1 MARTSASSRALT
13 DHDEIRSWAEDR
25 GASPA
30 CVRGTGDSD
39 DVGILRLDFPG
50 YIGQDKLQELSW
62 DEWFPNFDDSGFV
75 LLVQDETADGE
86 RSNFNKLVSRDSV
99 ESSEGGSSKSPRK
112 RKSAGRNDSAENEEG
127 AIFIAYAEDENGS
140 DDLEDDVDLEED
152 MDLEDSRPVR
162 VSGAG
167 SSRTQKRQGEAKR
180 GTAARSSRNSG
191 TSRRTSSQGGRNRN
205 ERSSRSRSASSKRG
219 QATGGSRSSAKKTG
233 ARSSA
238 RTTSAR
244 SSGKKAPGRAG
255 NSASRTSR
263 GGSAGRKRA
272 A

>member
-1 MARTSASSRALT
+1 MARTSASSRVLT
-13 DHDEIRSWAEDR
+13 DHDEIRSWAEER

-50 YIGQDKLQELSW
+50 YTGQDKLQQISW

-99 ESSEGGSSKSPRK
+99 ESSKGGSSKSSRK
-112 RKSAGRNDSAENEEG
+112 RKAAGRNDSAENEEG
-127 AIFIAYAEDENGS
+127 AIFIAYAEDDNGS
-140 DDLEDDVDLEED
+140 DLEGDVDLEED
-152 MDLEDSRPVR
+152 IDLEDSRPVR

-167 SSRTQKRQGEAKR
+167 TSRTQKRQGGTKR
-180 GTAARSSRNSG
+180 GTATRSSRSSG
-191 TSRRTSSQGGRNRN
+191 TTGRTSSQGGRSRN
-205 ERSSRSRSASSKRG
+205 ERSSRTRSATSKRG

-233 ARSSA
+233 ARSSG
-238 RTTSAR
+238 RTTSTR

-255 NSASRTSR
+255 SSASRTTR

>member
-13 DHDEIRSWAEDR
+13 DHDEIRSWAEER

-50 YIGQDKLQELSW
+50 YTGQDKLQELSW
-62 DEWFPNFDDSGFV
+62 DEWFPKFDDSGLV

-86 RSNFNKLVSRDSV
+86 RSNFNKLVSRNNV
-99 ESSEGGSSKSPRK
+99 ESSGTSKSSRK
-112 RKSAGRNDSAENEEG
+112 RKSAGRDDSAENEEG

-152 MDLEDSRPVR
+152 IDLEDSRPAR

-167 SSRTQKRQGEAKR
+167 SSRTQKRQGGAKR
-180 GTAARSSRNSG
+180 GTATRSSRSSG
-191 TSRRTSSQGGRNRN
+191 SSRRTSSQGGRNRN
-205 ERSSRSRSASSKRG
+205 DRSSRSRSATSKRG

-233 ARSSA
+233 ARSSG
-238 RTTSAR
+238 RTTSTR

-255 NSASRTSR
+255 SSASRTTR

>member
-1 MARTSASSRALT
+1 MARISVSSRPIT
-13 DHDEIRSWAEDR
+13 DHDEIRSWAEER

-50 YIGQDKLQELSW
+50 YTGQDKLQEISW
-62 DEWFPNFDDSGFV
+62 DEWFPKFDDSGLV

-86 RSNFNKLVSRDSV
+86 RSNFNKLVSRDTL
-99 ESSEGGSSKSPRK
+99 ESSEARSSRSSRN
-112 RKSAGRNDSAENEEG
+112 RKSASRNDSAEDECG

-140 DDLEDDVDLEED
+140 DDLDNDVDLEED
-152 MDLEDSRPVR
+152 IDLEDSRPVR
-162 VSGAG
+162 LSGAG
-167 SSRTQKRQGEAKR
+167 SSRTQKRQGGAKR
-180 GTAARSSRNSG
+180 GTATRSSRSSG
-191 TSRRTSSQGGRNRN
+191 SSRRTSSQGGRNRN
-205 ERSSRSRSASSKRG
+205 DRSSRSRSATSKRG

-233 ARSSA
+233 ARSSG

-244 SSGKKAPGRAG
+244 SSGKKASGRAG
-255 NSASRTSR
+255 SSASRTSR
-263 GGSAGRKRA
+263 GGSSGRKRA